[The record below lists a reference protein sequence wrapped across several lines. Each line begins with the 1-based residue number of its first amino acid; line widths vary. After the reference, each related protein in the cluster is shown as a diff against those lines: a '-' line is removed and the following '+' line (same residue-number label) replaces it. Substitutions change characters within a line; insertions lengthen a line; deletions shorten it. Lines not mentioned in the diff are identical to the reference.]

1 MKSCKTIFIYP
12 ANNNENQYVNIQET
26 AIKQSGNNVTY
37 SLKDFLKTD
46 YFLLNWFE
54 TLGGNK
60 KLDYLKKCFKLLMI
74 KLFNKRILWVLHNK
88 KPHTK
93 DSKDKST
100 KLSIKLMKKLLKQSF
115 KIIILCDESKAVLKS
130 LCKAPKLY
138 ENKIYK
144 IPHPNYIGV
153 YPETADKS
161 TKNLD
166 DILNIL
172 YVGQVNKYKNIDL
185 LIDAVASLNN
195 DRIHLHI
202 AGNCKDKEYKDY
214 LADTSQNKNISFDFR
229 FIPDNE
235 LVEIISNND
244 IVALPYS
251 FESSLNSGTIFL
263 AFSYK
268 KTVIS
273 PLIGTLKEFPDKSFF
288 YSYDYK
294 TEEEHKEQL
303 YQTLTKVYEDF
314 SSNHEILKIK
324 GNTAYN
330 YVKENNGIEKITE
343 LYKGLFTK

>member
-1 MKSCKTIFIYP
+1 MKTVYIYP
-12 ANNNENQYVNIQET
+12 ANNNENQYVNIQEA
-26 AIKQSGNNVTY
+26 AIKKSGNNVTY

-60 KLDYLKKCFKLLMI
+60 KLDYVKKCFKLLMI

-100 KLSIKLMKKLLKQSF
+100 KLSINLMKKLLKQSY

-144 IPHPNYIGV
+144 IPHPNYIGI
-153 YPETADKS
+153 YPETSVKT
-161 TKNLD
+161 TKTSD

-185 LIDAVASLNN
+185 LIDAVTSLNN
-195 DRIHLHI
+195 EKIHLHI
-202 AGNCKDKEYKDY
+202 AGNCKDKEYKNY
-214 LADTSQNKNISFDFR
+214 LTNTSKNKDITFDFR

-235 LVEIISNND
+235 LVEIISNYD

-251 FESSLNSGTIFL
+251 YESSLNSGTIFL

-268 KTVIS
+268 KTVIA
-273 PLIGTLKEFPDKSFF
+273 PMIGTLKEFSDSSFF
-288 YSYDYK
+288 YGYDYK
-294 TEEEHKEQL
+294 TEDEHKENLKTMIKQ
-303 YQTLTKVYEDF
+303 VYADF
-314 SSNHEILKIK
+314 EKNRNVLSEK
-324 GNTAYN
+324 GQAAYN
-330 YVKENNGIEKITE
+330 IVKAENSVEMISG
-343 LYKGLFTK
+343 LYKELLK

>member
-1 MKSCKTIFIYP
+1 MKTVFIYP
-12 ANNNENQYVNIQET
+12 ANNNENQYVNIQEA

-37 SLKDFLKTD
+37 SLKYFLKTD

-60 KLDYLKKCFKLLMI
+60 KLDYVKKCFKLLMI

-100 KLSIKLMKKLLKQSF
+100 KLSIRLMKKLLKQSY

-144 IPHPNYIGV
+144 IQHPNYIGV

-161 TKNLD
+161 TKNSD

-185 LIDAVASLNN
+185 LIDAVTALNN
-195 DRIHLHI
+195 NKIHLHI

-268 KTVIS
+268 KTVIA
-273 PLIGTLKEFPDKSFF
+273 PMIGTLKEFSDSSFF
-288 YSYDYK
+288 YGYDYK
-294 TEEEHKEQL
+294 TEDEHKENLKTMIKQ
-303 YQTLTKVYEDF
+303 VYADF
-314 SSNHEILKIK
+314 EKNRNVLSEK
-324 GNTAYN
+324 GQTAYN
-330 YVKENNGIEKITE
+330 IVKAGNSVEMISG
-343 LYKGLFTK
+343 LYKELLK

>member
-1 MKSCKTIFIYP
+1 MKTVYIYP
-12 ANNNENQYVNIQET
+12 ANNNENQYVNIQEA

-60 KLDYLKKCFKLLMI
+60 KLDYVKKYFKLLMI

-93 DSKDKST
+93 NSKDKST
-100 KLSIKLMKKLLKQSF
+100 KLSIKLMKKLLKQSY
-115 KIIILCDESKAVLKS
+115 KIIILCDESKAVLRT
-130 LCKAPKLY
+130 LCESPKLY

-144 IPHPNYIGV
+144 IPHPNYIGI
-153 YPETADKS
+153 YPESSVKT
-161 TKNLD
+161 TKTSD

-185 LIDAVASLNN
+185 LIDAVTSLNN
-195 DRIHLHI
+195 EKIHLHI

-214 LADTSQNKNISFDFR
+214 LADTSENKNISFDFR

-268 KTVIS
+268 KTVIA
-273 PLIGTLKEFPDKSFF
+273 PMIGTLKEFSDRSFF
-288 YSYDYK
+288 YGYDYR
-294 TEEEHKEQL
+294 TEDEHKENLKASIKQ
-303 YQTLTKVYEDF
+303 VYADF
-314 SSNHEILKIK
+314 EKNRNVLSEK
-324 GNTAYN
+324 GQAAYN
-330 YVKENNGIEKITE
+330 IVKAENSVEMISG
-343 LYKGLFTK
+343 LYKELLK

>member
-1 MKSCKTIFIYP
+1 MKTVFIYP
-12 ANNNENQYVNIQET
+12 ANNNENQYVNIQEA
-26 AIKQSGNNVTY
+26 AIKKSGNNVTY

-60 KLDYLKKCFKLLMI
+60 KLDYVKKCFKLFMI

-100 KLSIKLMKKLLKQSF
+100 KLSIKLMKKLLKQSY
-115 KIIILCDESKAVLKS
+115 KIIILCDESKTVLKS

-161 TKNLD
+161 TKTSD

-185 LIDAVASLNN
+185 LIDVVTSLNN
-195 DRIHLHI
+195 EKIHLHI

-214 LADTSQNKNISFDFR
+214 LTASSKNKNLSFDFR

-251 FESSLNSGTIFL
+251 YESSLNSGTIFL

-268 KTVIS
+268 KTVIA
-273 PLIGTLKEFPDKSFF
+273 PMIGTLKEFSDSSFF
-288 YSYDYK
+288 YGYDYK
-294 TEEEHKEQL
+294 TEDEHKENLKTMIKQ
-303 YQTLTKVYEDF
+303 VYADF
-314 SSNHEILKIK
+314 EKNKNVLSEK
-324 GNTAYN
+324 GQAAYN
-330 YVKENNGIEKITE
+330 IVKEENSVEMISG
-343 LYKGLFTK
+343 LYKELLK